1 MEQDMRQQIQEILKE
16 KKREKLQKKFYEQ
29 KESYDY
35 YLEAKDQ
42 HQVRIAENKAKQHQE
57 FVRNQ
62 DRLMQK
68 VSDESA
74 HIESWKAEQQQNNTL
89 KQEQRLLKEA
99 DLRHLKLQ
107 QKRVNDKK
115 LNEMIT
121 KRIQSDQQQALTQ
134 KT

>member
-1 MEQDMRQQIQEILKE
+1 MREQVQEILKE
-16 KKREKLQKKFYEQ
+16 KKREKLMKKFYEQ

-42 HQVRIAENKAKQHQE
+42 HQIRIAENKAKQHEE

-74 HIESWKAEQQQNNTL
+74 HIENWKAQQQQNNTL

-99 DLRHLKLQ
+99 DLKHLKLQ

-121 KRIQSDQQQALTQ
+121 KRI
-134 KT
+134 